1 MHTPQIHRRRQQAV
15 VFVGF
20 LLFAL
25 ILFLIQLWL
34 VVMVLENSL
43 AGKTDMVIQAAAVRF
58 LLLGVNIWMLAGVK
72 RLMKME

>member
-1 MHTPQIHRRRQQAV
+1 MNTPQFHRRRQKAV

-34 VVMVLENSL
+34 FVMVLENIL
-43 AGKTDMVIQAAAVRF
+43 AGKTEMVIQASVLSIGLF
-58 LLLGVNIWMLAGVK
+58 GINIWMLAGVK
-72 RLMKME
+72 RLMKMQ

>member
-1 MHTPQIHRRRQQAV
+1 MNTPQFYRRRQKAV

-34 VVMVLENSL
+34 FVMVLENIL
-43 AGKTDMVIQAAAVRF
+43 AGKTNMVIQASVF
-58 LLLGVNIWMLAGVK
+58 SFVLLGVNIWMLAGVR
-72 RLMKME
+72 RLMRMQ